1 MGCPATGWQ
10 GRGRSTKMRCVD
22 VAALFAAAILRR
34 NPDSIIVPFDT
45 RSYSAKIDP
54 SDSILSLAERLSKY
68 GGGGTDCSIPLR
80 EANQRYSKRKF
91 AGIVLVSDNESWIN
105 AGRPFG
111 FGYNG
116 STGVM
121 TEWESFKKT
130 QQKNGVADP
139 KLICIDI
146 APYGHT
152 QAPDRADILNI
163 GGFSDAVF
171 TVVSAFLESDQAR
184 FVREVESVEL

>member
-1 MGCPATGWQ
+1 
-10 GRGRSTKMRCVD
+10 SSKIRCVD

-34 NPDSIIVPFDT
+34 NPDSVIVAFDT
-45 RSYSAKIDP
+45 QAYNVKIDP
-54 SDSILSLAERLSKY
+54 SDSILSLSARLSKY

-80 EANQRYSKRKF
+80 EANGQYSKRKF

-111 FGYNG
+111 FGHNG

-121 TEWESFKKT
+121 TQWETFKKT
-130 QQKNGVADP
+130 QQKHGVADP

-146 APYGHT
+146 APYAST

-163 GGFSDAVF
+163 GGFS
-171 TVVSAFLESDQAR
+171 
-184 FVREVESVEL
+184 

>member
-1 MGCPATGWQ
+1 M
-10 GRGRSTKMRCVD
+10 
-22 VAALFAAAILRR
+22 
-34 NPDSIIVPFDT
+34 PFDT
-45 RSYSAKIDP
+45 QAYNAKIDP
-54 SDSILSLAERLSKY
+54 SDSILSVSERLSKY

-105 AGRPFG
+105 GGHVFGHGRG
-111 FGYNG
+111 G

-121 TEWESFKKT
+121 TEWEKFKKA
-130 QQKNGVADP
+130 QQKKGVADP

-171 TVVSAFLESDQAR
+171 QVVASYLTGDTGR
-184 FVREVESVEL
+184 FVAEVEVVEL